1 VPYYSYNALIVHS
14 KKIFVNPN
22 LLRVFL
28 FPNTKLSVTCQYQFL
43 LYMTEIERK
52 FLVKNTDYKT
62 QAFSQN
68 RIAQG
73 YLSSVPE
80 RTVRVRTKG
89 DKGFL
94 TIKGKG
100 NETGTTRME
109 WEKEITVAEAE
120 MLLAICEPGAID
132 KIRHEVQVGSHIYE
146 VDEFFGENAGLTVAE
161 IELSDENEAFEKP
174 EWLGEEVTGQEQYY
188 NAYLSRNPYTTWK

>member
-1 VPYYSYNALIVHS
+1 MYFIVRDFTLNIQKSIALI
-14 KKIFVNPN
+14 
-22 LLRVFL
+22 
-28 FPNTKLSVTCQYQFL
+28 SVTCQYQYL

-52 FLVKNTDYKT
+52 FLVKSDDYKT
-62 QAFSQN
+62 QAFSSN

-89 DKGFL
+89 SQGFL

-100 NETGTTRME
+100 NESGTTRME
-109 WEKEITVAEAE
+109 WEKEITVAEAGQ
-120 MLLAICEPGAID
+120 LLAICEPGAID
-132 KIRHEVQVGSHIYE
+132 KIRHEVKVGSHVYE
-146 VDEFFGENAGLTVAE
+146 VDEFFSENAGLVVAE

-174 EWLGEEVTGQEQYY
+174 DWLGEEVTGQERYY
-188 NAYLSRNPYTTWK
+188 NAYLSRNPYSTWK